1 MTRMTDDDA
10 LFDDAADQVVDLGNE
25 ISDANPDGD
34 PWAIADG
41 LIAGA
46 VHFWLYAHQPE
57 TLNDDEDMDGLRTA
71 SQRIDTLVQLLRE
84 SAMDSEYLHSPNDA
98 DAGRA

>member
-1 MTRMTDDDA
+1 MSEDEL
-10 LFDDAADQVVDLGNE
+10 LFDDSADQVVDLGNK
-25 ISDANPDGD
+25 IADANPEADI
-34 PWAIADG
+34 WAIADG

-57 TLNDDEDMDGLRTA
+57 EHADAEEMDGLMTA
-71 SQRIDTLVQLLRE
+71 NQRIEALMSLLRD
-84 SAMDSEYLHSPNDA
+84 SAIDSEYLHSPHDL

>member
-1 MTRMTDDDA
+1 MNENEL

-25 ISDANPDGD
+25 IADANPDGD
-34 PWAIADG
+34 LWAIADG

-46 VHFWLYAHQPE
+46 VHFWLYAHLP
-57 TLNDDEDMDGLRTA
+57 DEQADAEEMEGLMTA
-71 SQRIDTLVQLLRE
+71 SQRIEALMSLLNE
-84 SAMDSEYLHSPNDA
+84 SAVDSEYLHSPHDL

>member
-1 MTRMTDDDA
+1 MNENEV

-25 ISDANPDGD
+25 IADANPDGD
-34 PWAIADG
+34 LWAIADG

-46 VHFWLYAHQPE
+46 VHFWLYAHLP
-57 TLNDDEDMDGLRTA
+57 DEQADAEEMEGLMTA
-71 SQRIDTLVQLLRE
+71 NQRIEALMSLLNE
-84 SAMDSEYLHSPNDA
+84 SAVDSEYLHSPHDL

>member
-1 MTRMTDDDA
+1 MNENEV

-25 ISDANPDGD
+25 IADANPDGD
-34 PWAIADG
+34 LWAIADG

-46 VHFWLYAHQPE
+46 VHFWLYAHLP
-57 TLNDDEDMDGLRTA
+57 DEQADAEEMDGLMTA
-71 SQRIDTLVQLLRE
+71 NQRIEALMDLLRE
-84 SAMDSEYLHSPNDA
+84 SAVDSEYLHSPHDL